1 MKTLRRKRKGA
12 SGAFLWDPAR
22 YWRHHLRPTFAG
34 RPAPTGEE
42 LHLVSVGTGLP
53 AMGGGKQVIPQANSR
68 QQGKSCI
75 LSLWELACKRR
86 VAQNGHH
93 RRRIFAGRPAP
104 TRQEVGGGHGRL
116 SAAPQSAGLWRLFHP
131 RNFARLEAQ
140 VGQLAFFGAADFG
153 VVQAADFQGFVALF
167 AAPAHAFN
175 LDAARVGAGARQ
187 GVFGF

>member
-104 TRQEVGGGHGRL
+104 TGEELHLVSVGACLQAMGGAPRALPQANIRRQAGSYKARGGWRAWAAERCATKRRL
-116 SAAPQSAGLWRLFHP
+116 
-131 RNFARLEAQ
+131 
-140 VGQLAFFGAADFG
+140 
-153 VVQAADFQGFVALF
+153 VALIP
-167 AAPAHAFN
+167 PA
-175 LDAARVGAGARQ
+175 
-187 GVFGF
+187 